1 MKEERILNV
10 LGKVDEKYIKEA
22 DPEVKVKS
30 KAPVWTKWAAM
41 AACLCLVLV
50 GVFVA
55 PNFIGEQDPQQWINK
70 INAEETYPE
79 APGSLE
85 VIYKSM
91 DELVADAD
99 MIVRISVNA
108 QKTEVLDGYRQ
119 VHTSVTINDIY
130 KGNLK
135 TGDSVNIV
143 EEAGQDGKVLGGI
156 PVLNSDYEYILFLT
170 EYKGN
175 YYPCGAYQG
184 RFILREGYL
193 FQQATEDVKLG
204 TYTPMTVENFIA
216 EILNKDS
223 KPIE

>member
-1 MKEERILNV
+1 MNRKDLYKGFNEVENDILERSETVFKNKKKPIWL
-10 LGKVDEKYIKEA
+10 
-22 DPEVKVKS
+22 
-30 KAPVWTKWAAM
+30 KWGAM
-41 AACLCLVLV
+41 AACLCLVIV
-50 GVFVA
+50 GAFMA
-55 PNFIGEQDPQQWINK
+55 PNLIGEQYPQQLINK

-156 PVLNSDYEYILFLT
+156 PVLNSNYEYILFLT

-216 EILNKDS
+216 EILNKYS

>member
-1 MKEERILNV
+1 MKEGRILNV

-22 DPEVKVKS
+22 DPEAKAKR

-50 GVFVA
+50 GVFMA
-55 PNFIGEQDPQQWINK
+55 PNFLSEQDPQQLINK

-91 DELVADAD
+91 GELVADAD
-99 MIVRISVNA
+99 MIVRISVNT

-119 VHTSVTINDIY
+119 VHTAVTINDIY

-135 TGDSVNIV
+135 IGDSVNVV
-143 EEAGQDGKVLGGI
+143 EEAGQEGKVLGGI
-156 PVLNSDYEYILFLT
+156 PVLNADYEYILFLT
-170 EYKGN
+170 EYNGN

-193 FQQATEDVKLG
+193 FQQATEDVKLSS
-204 TYTPMTVENFIA
+204 YTPMPIDNFVEEF
-216 EILNKDS
+216 LSTGS
-223 KPIE
+223 KSLE